1 MPTTIGLKTL
11 NKEVT
16 LYRGEDVIDTG
27 TIKELAERRGCTPE
41 YIYWLTMPYAS
52 QRANGRK
59 DPSRAIVGVM
69 L

>member
-1 MPTTIGLKTL
+1 MSTTIGPKTL
-11 NKEVT
+11 DREVT
-16 LYRGEDVIDTG
+16 LYRGDEILATG
-27 TIKELAERRGCTPE
+27 TVKELSKLRKVTPG

-52 QRANGRK
+52 KRAERRK